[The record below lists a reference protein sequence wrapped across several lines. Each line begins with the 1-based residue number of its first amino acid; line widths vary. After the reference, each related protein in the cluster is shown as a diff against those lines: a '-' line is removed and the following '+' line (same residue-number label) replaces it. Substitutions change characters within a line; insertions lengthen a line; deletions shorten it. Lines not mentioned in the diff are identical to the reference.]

1 MRVACPSCGKRL
13 RVKAALKGKRLKCP
27 GCSNLITVPVEEQ
40 PVSPNPHAQGP
51 GLPHRPVPAPVDEQP
66 ENHNPPPQPAG
77 VPWAL
82 VGAAVAALAAV
93 ALLAFLWLGGKSEA
107 RGLRD

>member
-1 MRVACPSCGKRL
+1 MNEADSLRVACPGCGKRL

-40 PVSPNPHAQGP
+40 PESHHAPQ
-51 GLPHRPVPAPVDEQP
+51 QP
-66 ENHNPPPQPAG
+66 ESHNPPPQPGG

-82 VGAAVAALAAV
+82 VGTAVAPLAAV
-93 ALLAFLWLGGKSEA
+93 ALLAFLWLGGIAEA
-107 RGLRD
+107 RSLRD